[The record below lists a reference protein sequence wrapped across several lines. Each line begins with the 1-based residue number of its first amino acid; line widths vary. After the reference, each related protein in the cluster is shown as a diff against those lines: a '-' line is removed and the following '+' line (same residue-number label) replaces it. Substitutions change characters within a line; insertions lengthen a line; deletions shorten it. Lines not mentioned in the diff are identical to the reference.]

1 MLTGMIADVL
11 VARQRMV
18 GCFPLVLMFDV
29 GEDSEELDKI
39 GRCACVCVRV
49 CVCASVRVRVCACVS
64 VLKYTIGVSTVWLM
78 HYI

>member
-29 GEDSEELDKI
+29 GDDSEELDKI
-39 GRCACVCVRV
+39 GTCACVRM
-49 CVCASVRVRVCACVS
+49 CACPS

-78 HYI
+78 YYIVCDNITLSYRF